1 MPLASYVEESIP
13 FRERR
18 RDAADARVDHIGR
31 PRLKRAI
38 KRRADLI
45 RRAACTDK
53 AEKDKVVKRD
63 LASYVNNCMDAAE
76 KAQQV
81 DTEPKMKQ

>member
-1 MPLASYVEESIP
+1 LHRRIAIALLILPVAIP
-13 FRERR
+13 AQKLPDPEKVAPAYRE
-18 RDAADARVDHIGR
+18 AAE
-31 PRLKRAI
+31 